1 MIEIVDMIDG
11 KWDYEYVEEIIKN
24 INIDED
30 LNSVFN

>member
-30 LNSVFN
+30 LNFVFN